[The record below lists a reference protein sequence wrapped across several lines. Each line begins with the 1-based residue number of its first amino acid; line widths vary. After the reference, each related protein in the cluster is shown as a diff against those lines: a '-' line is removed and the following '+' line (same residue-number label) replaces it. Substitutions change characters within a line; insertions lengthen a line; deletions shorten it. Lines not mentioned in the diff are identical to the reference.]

1 MAPCEALLARG
12 QAWAVLKLADD
23 ALAEEPGSMQAHIWR
38 GLALKDLGRLQDAQ
52 DTFERAVA
60 LDATCMPALINRAAI
75 LRRLGSSEKAL
86 AACDVAI
93 ALNPDFAAARCN
105 RGLALNDLD
114 RPQEALEEFDRAIA
128 LAPDFAAAHGNRGK
142 TLHALARFADA
153 LEAYRRV
160 MVIEPNAAQAYLN
173 ASHTCLTIGQLE
185 QGFAWYEWRKRLPPA
200 SAQPNPTLPLWVGQ
214 AVAGKTVLLQSEQG
228 LGDTIQ
234 FCRYAR
240 LLHEGGARVV
250 LSVQEPLVRLLQSL
264 GSDIEVRAA
273 PEQPPANLDYY
284 CPLLSLPLAYRTTLD
299 SIPASVPYLS
309 VEAERIARWRADI
322 GSRGVR
328 IGINWQGNR
337 ASPADRGR
345 SLPLALFESIS
356 TLPEVRLISLQHG
369 AGTEQIEECRRRFD
383 VHTMPAEF
391 DQGGN
396 AFLDSA
402 ALLESLDLVITSDT
416 ALAHLAGALGRP
428 TWLALPH
435 VADWRWLEG
444 RADSPWYPSMRLFRQ
459 SERGDWDGVFGQM
472 RSQLLAALSSSAHR
486 AEFRSVRP

>member
-1 MAPCEALLARG
+1 
-12 QAWAVLKLADD
+12 
-23 ALAEEPGSMQAHIWR
+23 
-38 GLALKDLGRLQDAQ
+38 
-52 DTFERAVA
+52 
-60 LDATCMPALINRAAI
+60 
-75 LRRLGSSEKAL
+75 
-86 AACDVAI
+86 
-93 ALNPDFAAARCN
+93 
-105 RGLALNDLD
+105 
-114 RPQEALEEFDRAIA
+114 
-128 LAPDFAAAHGNRGK
+128 
-142 TLHALARFADA
+142 
-153 LEAYRRV
+153 
-160 MVIEPNAAQAYLN
+160 
-173 ASHTCLTIGQLE
+173 
-185 QGFAWYEWRKRLPPA
+185 
-200 SAQPNPTLPLWVGQ
+200 
-214 AVAGKTVLLQSEQG
+214 
-228 LGDTIQ
+228 
-234 FCRYAR
+234 
-240 LLHEGGARVV
+240 
-250 LSVQEPLVRLLQSL
+250 
-264 GSDIEVRAA
+264 
-273 PEQPPANLDYY
+273 
-284 CPLLSLPLAYRTTLD
+284 LAYRTTLD

-472 RSQLLAALSSSAHR
+472 RSQLLDAEAGVVACEGVVDAGAAVFFSRSCSALSRYSCARFSIRVRVILVNGSATLTR
-486 AEFRSVRP
+486 VNSPTCS